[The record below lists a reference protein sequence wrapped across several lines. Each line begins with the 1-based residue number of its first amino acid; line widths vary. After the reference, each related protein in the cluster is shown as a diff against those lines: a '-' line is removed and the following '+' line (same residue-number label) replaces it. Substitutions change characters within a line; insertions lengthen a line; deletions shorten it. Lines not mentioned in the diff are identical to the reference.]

1 MQLSKK
7 EYNTGGTDVVSL
19 FGKIFVRDRIFCIV
33 HGRGGN
39 NRPSES
45 EVSFMQNE
53 KQNKTNMGPQDKT
66 NGQNPQNKKK
76 DQAQNKSSRPEQY

>member
-1 MQLSKK
+1 MVSYLKK
-7 EYNTGGTDVVSL
+7 FFYEKHFFVESPGGG
-19 FGKIFVRDRIFCIV
+19 GK
-33 HGRGGN
+33 

>member
-1 MQLSKK
+1 M
-7 EYNTGGTDVVSL
+7 Y
-19 FGKIFVRDRIFCIV
+19 R
-33 HGRGGN
+33 GN
-39 NRPSES
+39 NRSSES

-76 DQAQNKSSRPEQY
+76 DQAQNKSNRPEQY